1 MGTDSEC
8 GIAGGSQ
15 GSGRDYISG
24 LPDSILQ
31 SILLRLEGTEEAA
44 RTSVVARRW
53 RSVWAELPELSLSMA
68 HGHGPV
74 DAALAAYSAPTVRRL
89 EIKMPQSLWSRR
101 VAIPADCVSSWL
113 DFASLH
119 LAGELRLKMPF
130 VNMYTK
136 TTREK
141 EEIVLPLCERV
152 TAIFLTFHG
161 ETLRFRLPAAGVF
174 SALATLSISNVY
186 VDGQELEDVLCSRCP
201 CLKQLVLDAIT
212 VRGGAHVFPIR
223 SDSLERLEVDWK
235 TNIVYRPSHCHF
247 AESGRHLQRLAITVN
262 YGGWQLMQRF
272 DTVKELVLD
281 VQIEQGIQQYNSFLE
296 NTKKLAT
303 CEVLVAR
310 LDIEHACKPT
320 LLHLLRKCAGLRK
333 LVVQVQLGSCMVDY
347 LCKSLSGCPCGCLEN
362 RRTNNIVL
370 DSLEEVEIRGYG
382 DKVELVRLFVKLSA
396 RCEKRLSIT
405 VSESWKATREEISS
419 ICPPDDKVEI
429 VVRST

>member
-68 HGHGPV
+68 HGHSPV
-74 DAALAAYSAPTVRRL
+74 DAALAAYSAPTIRRL

-101 VAIPADCVSSWL
+101 VAIPADCVSLWL
-113 DFASLH
+113 DFALLH

-161 ETLRFRLPAAGVF
+161 ETLRFRLPPAGVF

-186 VDGQELEDVLCSRCP
+186 VDGQELEDILCSRCP

-212 VRGGAHVFPIR
+212 VRGGAHVFSIR
-223 SDSLERLEVDWK
+223 SDSLERLEVTSQFHGCLQIVTPELQTFYAVFVSDFHIAAPKLSEVDWK

-281 VQIEQGIQQYNSFLE
+281 VQIAQGVQQYNSFLE

-303 CEVLVAR
+303 CEVLVVR

-333 LVVQVQLGSCMVDY
+333 LVVQVQFGSCMGVQPYERFLEDTNV
-347 LCKSLSGCPCGCLEN
+347 LPKCKVLKVFLSLQ
-362 RRTNNIVL
+362 
-370 DSLEEVEIRGYG
+370 
-382 DKVELVRLFVKLSA
+382 
-396 RCEKRLSIT
+396 
-405 VSESWKATREEISS
+405 
-419 ICPPDDKVEI
+419 
-429 VVRST
+429 